1 LYYPAELTFSQHASR
16 YLRFDTGLKFRK
28 NNRRYSWIL
37 SLDVQDITN
46 RQNVLEVEPKI
57 APGNSIHLSA
67 TVTDPGII
75 PVLNLKI
82 EF

>member
-1 LYYPAELTFSQHASR
+1 MR
-16 YLRFDTGLKFRK
+16 YDAGFKFRK

-37 SLDVQDITN
+37 SLDVQDLTN
-46 RQNVLEVEPKI
+46 RQNVLEYEPQLG
-57 APGNSIHLSA
+57 PGNSIHLDA

-75 PVLNLKI
+75 PILNLKV